1 MFTREF
7 LDKKYQRPL
16 WKNYHLWAIILIS
29 AILILIYLTWPWRDY
44 NYNPALWQRMTWLA
58 PLYHLAAFEIKYHA
72 IGILGLVPVIYAS
85 IVFKWRGSLIGSA
98 LLLIY
103 LFPLVLRIWND
114 FNSQFFNIVLLLL
127 PVSIVTAI
135 KIELEL
141 RRKDRE
147 IYIQREQEYQIYLT
161 KILETQE
168 KERRRLAEDLH
179 DGSVQTLLAVASYA
193 ESVEISDDN
202 IAEMKIKAAWIKEK
216 IRGTVDELR
225 RMSIDL
231 RPGVLD
237 DMGLIPALKWLTS
250 QSNKMGKMRV
260 RLTINIIKP
269 ELLPEV
275 EVNIFRIAQE
285 ALHNIEKHAK
295 ATEANINID
304 TDTESLIITIRDNGQ
319 GFVPPNKLGSLLSK
333 GKLGLIGIQERAK
346 SLGGTFEIQ
355 SVPKKGTLLS
365 IRIPIQPLKNPP
377 ILPLEN
383 NVPAKLD
390 ARLTDTW
397 AGDKFQTLDQ

>member
-1 MFTREF
+1 MFAREF
-7 LDKKYQRPL
+7 ITKRNPRPL
-16 WKNYHLWAIILIS
+16 WKNFHFWAIISIS
-29 AILILIYLTWPWRDY
+29 VVLILIYLTWPWRDY
-44 NYNPALWQRMTWLA
+44 NFNPGLWQRMTWLA
-58 PLYHLAAFEIKYHA
+58 PLYQIAVFEIKYHA

-85 IVFKWRGSLIGSA
+85 VVFKWRGSLIGSV

-103 LFPLVLRIWND
+103 LFPLIHRIWND
-114 FNSQFFNIVLLLL
+114 FNSQFFNVVLLLL

-168 KERRRLAEDLH
+168 QERRRLAEDLH

-216 IRGTVDELR
+216 TRGAVDELR
-225 RMSIDL
+225 RISIDL

-237 DMGLIPALKWLTS
+237 DMGLIPALKWLTN

-260 RLTINIIKP
+260 HLTVNIFKP
-269 ELLPEV
+269 ALPPEV

-319 GFVPPNKLGSLLSK
+319 GFVPPHKFGSLVSK

-355 SVPKKGTLLS
+355 SAPTEGTILS
-365 IRIPIQPLKNPP
+365 IRVPVQSLPKSPIIPLDNSI
-377 ILPLEN
+377 
-383 NVPAKLD
+383 PARLD
-390 ARLTDTW
+390 ARLTDAW
-397 AGDKFQTLDQ
+397 AGDKFETLDQ